1 MSKKKFAK
9 SMERKSIKQRITGIS
24 KKEIVSM
31 AILAV
36 AVIAIIIAIVI
47 NQVNTQNLKRNESAI
62 NDDESARALTKNETE
77 ETQNDDSN
85 GIALYAADTTDTS
98 EQKGAK
104 AVWAQGLRGDAGDG
118 IEAVAECKD
127 GGYIRRRFL

>member
-1 MSKKKFAK
+1 MSKKQSTK

-24 KKEIVSM
+24 KKKIVSM

-36 AVIAIIIAIVI
+36 AVIAIIVAIVI
-47 NQVNTQNLKRNESAI
+47 NQVNTQNLKRNESAT

-85 GIALYAADTTDTS
+85 GIALYAT

-104 AVWAQGLRGDAGDG
+104 AVIVNQIGGTGAEYIQS
-118 IEAVAECKD
+118 VAECKD
-127 GGYIRRRFL
+127 TLFQVL